1 MLSDKEQ
8 RVLNRALSARQSAI
22 EDWPQQLHPVHEH
35 FEPSGGGTIWISARI
50 DQTSANLITV
60 TVADDGNGFGSG
72 TSGTGIGLKN
82 VRERLKLAYGGDA
95 TFSIV
100 ANFPHG
106 VAASITVP
114 VTGPKSAS

>member
-1 MLSDKEQ
+1 MLQTLVENSINHG
-8 RVLNRALSARQSAI
+8 L
-22 EDWPQQLHPVHEH
+22 
-35 FEPSGGGTIWISARI
+35 EPKTGGGTIWISARK
-50 DQTSANLITV
+50 DPAADGKTITV

-82 VRERLKLAYGGDA
+82 VRERLKLAYDGA
-95 TFSIV
+95 ASFSII

-114 VTGPKSAS
+114 VSGPAP